1 MLLMVEH
8 LQKCS
13 EIVVAVNWQL
23 LFPDGWQKLFPNEWF
38 SCLPNSDD
46 ELSMLS
52 EVVGAV
58 ISAI

>member
-1 MLLMVEH
+1 MVEH

-13 EIVVAVNWQL
+13 EIVVAANWQL